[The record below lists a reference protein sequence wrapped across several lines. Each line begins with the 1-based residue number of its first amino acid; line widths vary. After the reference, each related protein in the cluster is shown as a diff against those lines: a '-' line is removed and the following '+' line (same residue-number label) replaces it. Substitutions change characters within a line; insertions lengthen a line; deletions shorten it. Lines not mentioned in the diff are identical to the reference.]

1 MKDSHDG
8 GVRDTELG
16 GGEGLFRALLEAAP
30 DGMVIVDQ
38 AGKIVLVN
46 GEAERM
52 FGYPRAELVGQKVEV
67 LVPQQFRSRHEEKRR
82 DYTRDPRTRP
92 MGIGMELS
100 GRRKD
105 GSEFPVEISL
115 SPLKTAQGTLVSAAV
130 RDVTERRLI
139 QKALRESEQRF
150 RALVHGVKDYAI
162 YMLDPEGRVM
172 SWTEAAEATTGYRTE
187 EIVGQDFS
195 RFFTPEDRGSGKPA
209 EALRVA
215 ASAGRWEDE
224 RWRVRKDG
232 ARLYVSTLLTALR
245 DEQGRLTG
253 FATVTRDITER
264 KRIEEMKRKEEQMAE
279 ALRREVLLRREIHH
293 RVKNSLQI
301 ISSLLFLHAQSIGDP
316 RLMDILNESRSR
328 VASIALIHEKLYRA
342 GNATVMDFSDYI
354 RDLVRDVFQALRISR
369 AEITPRIETEPVQV
383 GVDVAVPCGLIVTEL
398 VSNALRHAFADG
410 HGGEVAVELHPH
422 DHDTLTLRVSD
433 NGRGLPEGF
442 DWQHTR
448 TLGLQL
454 VNDLARQLDG
464 EVKFESGHGTAVT
477 ITFPQRPGTEGE
489 KS

>member
-1 MKDSHDG
+1 MKDSHDD
-8 GVRDTELG
+8 GVRKQEGED
-16 GGEGLFRALLEAAP
+16 GEGLFRSLLEAAP
-30 DGMVIVDQ
+30 DGMVIADER
-38 AGKIVLVN
+38 GTIVLVN

-52 FGYPRAELVGQKVEV
+52 FGYPRAELIGQKVEV
-67 LVPQQFRSRHEEKRR
+67 LVPQQFRGHHEAQREG
-82 DYTRDPRTRP
+82 YIHDPRTRP

-105 GSEFPVEISL
+105 GTEFPVEISL
-115 SPLKTAQGTLVSAAV
+115 SPLKTAQGVLVSAAV
-130 RDVTERRLI
+130 RDVTERRRI
-139 QKALRESEQRF
+139 QQALRESEQRF
-150 RALVHGVKDYAI
+150 RVLVHGVKDYAI

-172 SWTEAAEATTGYRTE
+172 NWTEAAEATTGYQTE

-195 RFFTPEDRGSGKPA
+195 RFFTPEDRERGKPA
-209 EALRVA
+209 EALRGA
-215 ASAGRWEDE
+215 AEAGRWEE
-224 RWRVRKDG
+224 ESWRVRKDG
-232 ARLYVSTLLTALR
+232 SRLYVSTVLTALH

-264 KRIEEMKRKEEQMAE
+264 KRVEEMKRKEEQMAE

-301 ISSLLFLHAQSIGDP
+301 VSSLLFLHAQSIGDP
-316 RLMDILNESRSR
+316 RLEEILNESRSR
-328 VASIALIHEKLYRA
+328 VTSIALIHEKLYRA
-342 GNATVMDFSDYI
+342 GNATKIDFADYI
-354 RDLVRDVFQALRISR
+354 QDLVRDVFQALRINR
-369 AEITPRIETEPVQV
+369 AMIAPRIETQPVLV

-398 VSNALRHAFADG
+398 VSNALRHAFPGART
-410 HGGEVAVELHPH
+410 GEVAVELHPNG
-422 DHDTLTLRVSD
+422 HDTLTLRVSD
-433 NGRGLPEGF
+433 NGQGMPKDF

-464 EVKFESGHGTAVT
+464 NIKFESGPGTAVT
-477 ITFPQRPGTEGE
+477 ITFPQPPDAEGG